1 MTDPPEM
8 AGPSDADLDR
18 RAFIQRLAAVSAL
31 AAGVGAGV
39 VAGPAAASSRT
50 RPVVDVYLDETPDPS
65 LDPIDL
71 TLAQAALLLRRGSLT
86 PVELVERHLARIAE
100 FDVTYQAW
108 NTVLVDAALK
118 RARRLERDS
127 PRNALYGIPIAVKD
141 NYYTNGVRTT
151 ANSFIYQDFVP
162 TFDATVVTRIL
173 QAGGIVLGKTQMGP
187 LATTRAT
194 TPDGMITT
202 VNAWTPEDPAV
213 YPGGSSTGSAT
224 AVAGRMATCSIGTQT
239 GGSITYPA
247 LAQGLTGLKPTM
259 GRCSLFGVIPL
270 TYTRDH
276 PGPIAR
282 DIKDAAIMLQS
293 IAGPDAN
300 DARTL
305 GLPEVPDLVAAATP
319 VRRGKNVVCRWPTRL
334 GVFADDMSGTSAAV
348 AHRRVMLDMMSGL
361 GIRVVTVERPPEWN
375 VLSGYAFNSARL
387 PERSEAFLEYLRT
400 DLKLFGVSLTTWMQG
415 LFLGG
420 DEYVRGQRARLLLAE
435 MAFEQVFNRCDVVLQ
450 GTPDAFD
457 IIGFPLVAFPI
468 GLAHDERAGADL
480 PVGAMIGGQPYAED
494 RLCAVVAAYQAVTDT
509 HRLRPPEPDHVRPRR
524 SSAEQLRLTLDD
536 VERLGA

>member
-1 MTDPPEM
+1 MG
-8 AGPSDADLDR
+8 GPSDVGLDR

-31 AAGVGAGV
+31 AAGVGSGV
-39 VAGPAAASSRT
+39 ATGPAAASPRT

-86 PVELVERHLARIAE
+86 PVELVERYLARIAE
-100 FDVTYQAW
+100 FDGTYQAW
-108 NTVLVDAALK
+108 NTVLAEAALR
-118 RARRLERDS
+118 RARRLERAS
-127 PRNALYGIPIAVKD
+127 PRNALFGIPIAVKD

-162 TFDATVVTRIL
+162 TFDATVVTRL
-173 QAGGIVLGKTQMGP
+173 QRAGGIVLGKTQMGP

-194 TPDGMITT
+194 TPDGIITT
-202 VNAWTPEDPAV
+202 VNAWTPQDPAV

-224 AVAGRMATCSIGTQT
+224 AVAGRMATSSIGTQT

-282 DIKDAAIMLQS
+282 DVKDAAIMLQS
-293 IAGPDAN
+293 MAGPDAN

-319 VRRGKNVVCRWPTRL
+319 VRRGTKVLCRWPTRL
-334 GVFADDMSGTSAAV
+334 GVFPDYLSGASPAV
-348 AHRRVMLDMMSGL
+348 DRRRSMLDTMSGL
-361 GIRVVTVERPPEWN
+361 GIRIVTVEPPEEWS

-387 PERSEAFLEYLRT
+387 PERSEAFLEYLRS

-420 DEYVRGQRARLLLAE
+420 DEYVRGQRSRLLLAE
-435 MAFEQVFNRCDVVLQ
+435 LAFERVFDRCDIVLQ
-450 GTPDAFD
+450 GTADAFD
-457 IIGFPLVAFPI
+457 IIGFPLIAFPI
-468 GLAHDERAGADL
+468 GLARDDEAGADL
-480 PVGAMIGGQPYAED
+480 PVGAIIGGQPYAED
-494 RLCAVVAAYQAVTDT
+494 RLCAVVAAYQAVTDA
-509 HRLRPPEPDHVRPRR
+509 HRLRPPDPTAVRPRL
-524 SSAEQLRLTLDD
+524 SPAEPLRLTLDD

>member
-1 MTDPPEM
+1 MG
-8 AGPSDADLDR
+8 GPSDAGLDR

-39 VAGPAAASSRT
+39 VAGPAAASPRA
-50 RPVVDVYLDETPDPS
+50 RPVVDVYLDEAPDPY

-71 TLAQAALLLRRGSLT
+71 TLAQAALLLRQGSLT
-86 PVELVERHLARIAE
+86 PVELVERYLARIAE
-100 FDVTYQAW
+100 FDGTYQAW
-108 NTVLVDAALK
+108 NTVLGEAALR
-118 RARRLERDS
+118 RARRLERAS
-127 PRNALYGIPIAVKD
+127 PRNALFGIPIAVKD

-162 TFDATVVTRIL
+162 TFDATVVTRL
-173 QAGGIVLGKTQMGP
+173 QQAGGIVLGKTQMGP

-194 TPDGMITT
+194 TPDGIITT
-202 VNAWTPEDPAV
+202 VNAWTPQDPAV

-224 AVAGRMATCSIGTQT
+224 AVAGRMATSSIGTQT

-282 DIKDAAIMLQS
+282 DVKDAAIMLQS
-293 IAGPDAN
+293 MAGPDAN

-305 GLPEVPDLVAAATP
+305 GLPPVPDLVAAATP
-319 VRRGKNVVCRWPTRL
+319 VRRGTKVVCRWPTRL
-334 GVFADDMSGTSAAV
+334 GVFPDYLSGTSPV
-348 AHRRVMLDMMSGL
+348 VDRRRSMLDTMSGL
-361 GIRVVTVERPPEWN
+361 GIRIVTVEPPEEWS

-387 PERSEAFLEYLRT
+387 PERSEAFLEYLRS

-420 DEYVRGQRARLLLAE
+420 DEYVRGQRSRLLLAE
-435 MAFEQVFNRCDVVLQ
+435 LAFERVFDRCDVVLQ
-450 GTPDAFD
+450 GTADAFD
-457 IIGFPLVAFPI
+457 IIGFPLIAFPI
-468 GLAHDERAGADL
+468 GLARDDEAGADL

-494 RLCAVVAAYQAVTDT
+494 RLCAVVAAYQAVTDA
-509 HRLRPPEPDHVRPRR
+509 HRLRPPDPTAVRPRL
-524 SSAEQLRLTLDD
+524 SPAEPLRLTLDD